1 MIRQTES
8 KINLGVGVTAGQEP
22 DRRRFNTVAML
33 GQAYS
38 LLGFR
43 IVDGVVGSGHP
54 IKPSHSAV
62 FAQIEPEGS
71 RLTKL
76 AAGANIT
83 PQSMGV
89 IVDELEEL
97 GYVERRPDPTDRRAK
112 LITLTASGE
121 EAVTAGQAT
130 ITGLEEELVTIL
142 GERGARQ
149 LRTLLG
155 RILASDPQASL
166 SSEGS

>member
-1 MIRQTES
+1 MSAR
-8 KINLGVGVTAGQEP
+8 QEP
-22 DRRRFNTVAML
+22 HPHRFNTIAML

-62 FAQIEPEGS
+62 FTQIEPGGS
-71 RLTKL
+71 RLTTL

-97 GYVERRPDPTDRRAK
+97 GYVERRPDPSDRRAK
-112 LITLTASGE
+112 LITLTARGR
-121 EAVTAGQAT
+121 EAVAAGEAT
-130 ITGLEEELVTIL
+130 ITGLEEDLVAIL
-142 GERGARQ
+142 GTRGVQQ
-149 LRTLLG
+149 LRRLLTK
-155 RILASDPQASL
+155 ILASGIEA
-166 SSEGS
+166 

>member
-1 MIRQTES
+1 
-8 KINLGVGVTAGQEP
+8 
-22 DRRRFNTVAML
+22 ML

-62 FAQIEPEGS
+62 FAQIERGGS

-97 GYVERRPDPTDRRAK
+97 GYVERRPDPSDRRAK
-112 LITLTASGE
+112 LITLTVRGHEVVAAGE
-121 EAVTAGQAT
+121 AT
-130 ITGLEEELVTIL
+130 VTGLEEDLVAIL
-142 GERGARQ
+142 GERGAQQ
-149 LRTLLG
+149 LRRLLS
-155 RILASDPQASL
+155 RILASDNRARPSMKT
-166 SSEGS
+166 

>member
-1 MIRQTES
+1 MPS
-8 KINLGVGVTAGQEP
+8 GQEP
-22 DRRRFNTVAML
+22 DPRRFNTIAML

-62 FAQIEPEGS
+62 FAQIEPGGS

-97 GYVERRPDPTDRRAK
+97 GYVTREPDPSDRRAK
-112 LITLTASGE
+112 LITLTPQGRAAVEAGE
-121 EAVTAGQAT
+121 AT
-130 ITGLEEELVTIL
+130 ITGLEEDLVDVL

-149 LRTLLG
+149 LRSLLMK
-155 RILASDPQASL
+155 IL
-166 SSEGS
+166 SSPT

>member
-1 MIRQTES
+1 VSAR
-8 KINLGVGVTAGQEP
+8 QEP
-22 DRRRFNTVAML
+22 DPRRFNTVAML

-62 FAQIEPEGS
+62 FAQIEPGGS

-97 GYVERRPDPTDRRAK
+97 GYVERRPDPSDRRAK
-112 LITLTASGE
+112 LITLTARGHDAVAAGE
-121 EAVTAGQAT
+121 AT
-130 ITGLEEELVTIL
+130 ITGLEEDLVAIL
-142 GERGARQ
+142 GERGAQQ
-149 LRTLLG
+149 LRRLLS
-155 RILASDPQASL
+155 RILASDSQVGRSTKT
-166 SSEGS
+166 

>member
-1 MIRQTES
+1 MA
-8 KINLGVGVTAGQEP
+8 L
-22 DRRRFNTVAML
+22 L

-43 IVDGVVGSGHP
+43 IVDGVVGAGHP

-62 FAQIEPEGS
+62 FAQIEPGGS

-76 AAGANIT
+76 AAGANMT

-89 IVDELEEL
+89 IVDELEGL
-97 GYVERRPDPTDRRAK
+97 GYVTRRPDPSDRRAK
-112 LITLTASGE
+112 LITLTSRGRRVVDAGE
-121 EAVTAGQAT
+121 AT
-130 ITGLEEELVTIL
+130 VTGLEDDLVVIL

-149 LRTLLG
+149 LRTMLTK
-155 RILASDPQASL
+155 ILASGGDP
-166 SSEGS
+166 GPG